1 MGKLF
6 AGEDFEVEAKP
17 LEQLIEAKIENSDI
31 PDIVEFHEDAIQV
44 AVEGVSKAAN
54 ELYILHLLKDI

>member
-31 PDIVEFHEDAIQV
+31 PDIVEFQTR
-44 AVEGVSKAAN
+44 
-54 ELYILHLLKDI
+54 ILF